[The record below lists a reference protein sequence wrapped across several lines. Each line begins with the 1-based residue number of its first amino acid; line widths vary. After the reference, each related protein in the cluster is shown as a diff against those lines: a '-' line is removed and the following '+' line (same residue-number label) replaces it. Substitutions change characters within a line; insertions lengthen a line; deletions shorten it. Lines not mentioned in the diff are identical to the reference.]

1 MKYLIF
7 STHAHS
13 RVAKMSRW
21 HWHYYQEPCLI
32 FPYINY
38 HSFLFLVRI
47 EHTML
52 YVHIKK
58 NIMTSLMNANYKN
71 IA

>member
-1 MKYLIF
+1 
-7 STHAHS
+7 
-13 RVAKMSRW
+13 MSRW